1 MKSIHGFTLLE
12 LLVVLTIIGI
22 LSAITVPQYN
32 AYKRRGFDAR
42 ALSDLRN
49 VAIAEEAHFMDE
61 EEYLS
66 CVDDECST
74 LPGIPGISE
83 GVTINMAANG
93 DTFTGV
99 ASHLNGTGKVF
110 TWDSERGGLQ

>member
-1 MKSIHGFTLLE
+1 MKNNLGFTLLE
-12 LLVVLTIIGI
+12 LLVVVTIIGV
-22 LSAITVPQYN
+22 LSAITVPQFNDY
-32 AYKRRGFDAR
+32 RRRAFDAR

-49 VAIAEEAHFMDE
+49 VAIAEEAYFMDE

-66 CVDDECST
+66 CVNDECAT

-93 DTFTGV
+93 DTFTGL
-99 ASHLNGTGKVF
+99 ASHIKGTGRAF
-110 TWDSERGGLQ
+110 EWDSERGGLQ